1 MNVQQIK
8 SKVKV
13 KNLHRNSRTKTKSR
27 HSSVMDSEIYPMKT
41 FLKLT
46 FNNGC
51 LLYLRPEAKNRRY
64 NGTSITGIQVG
75 FMQAISTNFS

>member
-13 KNLHRNSRTKTKSR
+13 KNLHRNSRTKTKSQ
-27 HSSVMDSEIYPMKT
+27 HSSVIDSEIYPMKT

-46 FNNGC
+46 FNDGC
-51 LLYLRPEAKNRRY
+51 PLSSPPGGKE
-64 NGTSITGIQVG
+64 
-75 FMQAISTNFS
+75 QAL